1 MAENNGDKKSSAAK
15 KTTTKKSSAK
25 PKPKPEITSKEQSIK
40 KTGKT
45 VETIRPLRPS
55 MATILNESN
64 VEIAPEQ
71 SSNFQLSTRKFIAA
85 LISVLIL
92 SSAITYGI
100 THKIDS
106 NAPATTT
113 FLAKI
118 SGGVALSE
126 SELIDVIT
134 QLKRNVYWTGP
145 ERGAKYT
152 VNALTEGQTYIRYL
166 PGGKGVSDTAPK
178 YRTVGT
184 YESEDAY
191 TATLAAGNEANG
203 VSFTTADGRV
213 IHYNKSSSDNVY
225 LAYKGKKYQI
235 EIFDP
240 NSGTAL
246 KIANNN
252 EVRVIK

>member
-1 MAENNGDKKSSAAK
+1 MPAA
-15 KTTTKKSSAK
+15 
-25 PKPKPEITSKEQSIK
+25 PPISIK
-40 KTGKT
+40 KFVT
-45 VETIRPLRPS
+45 
-55 MATILNESN
+55 
-64 VEIAPEQ
+64 
-71 SSNFQLSTRKFIAA
+71 A
-85 LISVLIL
+85 LISVFLL
-92 SSAITYGI
+92 SSTITYGI
-100 THKIDS
+100 THKLDS
-106 NAPATTT
+106 NSPTTTT

-145 ERGAKYT
+145 EKGAKYT
-152 VNALTEGQTYIRYL
+152 VNALTDGQTYIRYL
-166 PGGKGVSDTAPK
+166 PGGKGVSDTLPK

-225 LAYKGKKYQI
+225 LAYKGKPYQI

-240 NSGTAL
+240 NPETAL
-246 KIANNN
+246 KMANDNKV
-252 EVRVIK
+252 EAID